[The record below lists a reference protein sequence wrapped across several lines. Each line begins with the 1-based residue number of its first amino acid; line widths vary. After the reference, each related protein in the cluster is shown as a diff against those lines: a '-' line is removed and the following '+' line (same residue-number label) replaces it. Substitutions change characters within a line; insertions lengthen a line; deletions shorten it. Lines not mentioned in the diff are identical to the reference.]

1 MANLDRIEAEHS
13 TAPRTRQGERYA
25 NTNEDFSEGLHARFG
40 PTQFEDFFGDLT
52 KLQQVGSVCNYQTQF
67 ENLLSKV
74 VSLPQSHQISC
85 FISGLK
91 DTIKVDVLA
100 GRPTSLTSA
109 IGLARL
115 YEVRNT
121 SQRHFTTGG
130 EVKKIDSGTKQA
142 TSNNIS
148 TPPIRRMSTT
158 ELQEH
163 RAKGL
168 CYNCNETFVPGHQC
182 RKLFFIEVCTEEDG
196 GDFIMDEADA
206 IQEDVEAVPEISLH
220 AIAGTSVVKTTRVQG
235 KSGHTSTIVLV
246 DSGSTHNF
254 MSEKLAQKVRIQPKT
269 GEHFKVMVASE
280 KKLSITAEL
289 HLTKDEAR
297 SLYLQPQTVLDCRI
311 RWQRKEVLIHWHGL
325 SPAEATWEDVTY

>member
-25 NTNEDFSEGLHARFG
+25 NTNEVRDNGSQQYCQPILIKLNDGLHARFG

-52 KLQQVGSVCNYQTQF
+52 KLQQA
-67 ENLLSKV
+67 
-74 VSLPQSHQISC
+74 
-85 FISGLK
+85 
-91 DTIKVDVLA
+91 DMLA

-130 EVKKIDSGTKQA
+130 E
-142 TSNNIS
+142 
-148 TPPIRRMSTT
+148 
-158 ELQEH
+158 
-163 RAKGL
+163 
-168 CYNCNETFVPGHQC
+168 
-182 RKLFFIEVCTEEDG
+182 
-196 GDFIMDEADA
+196 
-206 IQEDVEAVPEISLH
+206 AVPEISLH
-220 AIAGTSVVKTTRVQG
+220 AIAGTSVVETTRVQG

-269 GEHFKVMVASE
+269 EEHFKVMVASE
-280 KKLSITAEL
+280 KKLS
-289 HLTKDEAR
+289 
-297 SLYLQPQTVLDCRI
+297 SQ
-311 RWQRKEVLIHWHGL
+311 GL
-325 SPAEATWEDVTY
+325 CT

>member
-25 NTNEDFSEGLHARFG
+25 NTNEVRDNGSQQYCQPTLIKLKFPRFRGEEDTTSWLCRVEQLFNFHHTPEGERVALASFRLEGDAQLCDGLHARFG

-91 DTIKVDVLA
+91 DTIKADVLA

-115 YEVRNT
+115 YEVQNT

-182 RKLFFIEVCTEEDG
+182 RKLFLIEVCTEEDG

-220 AIAGTSVVKTTRVQG
+220 AIAGT
-235 KSGHTSTIVLV
+235 
-246 DSGSTHNF
+246 
-254 MSEKLAQKVRIQPKT
+254 MRIQPKT

-280 KKLSITAEL
+280 KKLS
-289 HLTKDEAR
+289 
-297 SLYLQPQTVLDCRI
+297 SQ
-311 RWQRKEVLIHWHGL
+311 GL
-325 SPAEATWEDVTY
+325 CT